1 MANVKISNLEQIN
14 IYNPDDSFVMVV
26 AQSEENGPYRNYR
39 ISLNQLR
46 AIIGSIEGDIVTGVT
61 EEQVKSIV
69 ANAIEQDNINEL
81 SATEVQTM
89 INNSIAKIVI
99 PEQGISEEEVN
110 NLIRT
115 AIAEDNRN
123 ELTQSQVIQ
132 LIKTHTPTQ
141 SLNETRVNELI
152 DAAITADNITDLQE
166 TRVQEMID
174 ASINDLPTVEPGLS
188 SEEIQD
194 MIDTSI
200 TADNLKGHIETVIPD
215 VIPEVLPNTEIQV
228 EATDEPIVLTVK
240 EVAEKVVVQENTV
253 TEITKEIK
261 EDCVCEEH
269 ADDCFNAVFN

>member
-14 IYNPDDSFVMVV
+14 IHNADDSFVMVV

-61 EEQVKSIV
+61 EEQVRSIV

-132 LIKTHTPTQ
+132 LIKTYTPTQ
-141 SLNETRVNELI
+141 SLSETRVNELI
-152 DAAITADNITDLQE
+152 DAAISADNITDLQE

-194 MIDTSI
+194 MIDASI
-200 TADNLKGHIETVIPD
+200 TADNLKEHIETVIPD

-261 EDCVCEEH
+261 EDCVCEDH
-269 ADDCFNAVFN
+269 ADDCFNTIFC

>member
-14 IYNPDDSFVMVV
+14 IHNADDSFVMVV
-26 AQSEENGPYRNYR
+26 ARSEENGPYRNYR

-61 EEQVKSIV
+61 EEQVRSIV

-123 ELTQSQVIQ
+123 ELTQTQVIQ
-132 LIKTHTPTQ
+132 LIKQNTPSQHIT
-141 SLNETRVNELI
+141 ETRVNELI
-152 DAAITADNITDLQE
+152 SEAITADNITDLQE

-188 SEEIQD
+188 SEEVQD
-194 MIDTSI
+194 MIDASI
-200 TADNLKGHIETVIPD
+200 TADNLKGHIETVIPA
-215 VIPEVLPNTEIQV
+215 VIPEVLPNAEIQV

-240 EVAEKVVVQENTV
+240 EVAKKVVVQENTV

-261 EDCVCEEH
+261 EDCVCADH
-269 ADDCFNAVFN
+269 ADDCFNAIFG

>member
-1 MANVKISNLEQIN
+1 MANIKISSLEETKIN
-14 IYNPDDSFVMVV
+14 NPDASFVMVV
-26 AQSEENGPYRNYR
+26 AKDDASNLYKNYK
-39 ISLNQLR
+39 ISLSELR
-46 AIIGSIEGDIVTGVT
+46 NIIGSIEGDIVTGVT
-61 EEQVKSIV
+61 EEQVKQIV
-69 ANAIEQDNINEL
+69 ANAIDKDNENEL
-81 SATEVQTM
+81 STAEVQTL
-89 INNSIAKIVI
+89 IDNSIAKIVI
-99 PEQGISEEEVN
+99 PEQGISEDDVN
-110 NLIRT
+110 DLIRA

-132 LIKTHTPTQ
+132 LIKTYTPTQ

-188 SEEIQD
+188 SEEVQN

-200 TADNLKGHIETVIPD
+200 TADNLKGTVAEVVPD
-215 VIPEVLPNTEIQV
+215 VIPEVIPDTEIQV

-261 EDCVCEEH
+261 EDCVCVDH
-269 ADDCFNAVFN
+269 ADECFNTIFS

>member
-61 EEQVKSIV
+61 EEQVRSIV
-69 ANAIEQDNINEL
+69 ANAIEQDNTNEL
-81 SATEVQTM
+81 SAAEVQIM

-115 AIAEDNRN
+115 AITEDNRN

-132 LIKTHTPTQ
+132 LIKTYTPTQ
-141 SLNETRVNELI
+141 SLDETRVNELI
-152 DAAITADNITDLQE
+152 DAAISADNITDLQE

-174 ASINDLPTVEPGLS
+174 ATINDLPTVEPGLS
-188 SEEIQD
+188 SEEVQD
-194 MIDTSI
+194 MIDASI
-200 TADNLKGHIETVIPD
+200 TADNLKNHIETVIPD
-215 VIPEVLPNTEIQV
+215 VIPEVLPDTEIQV

-240 EVAEKVVVQENTV
+240 EVAEKVVVQESAV
-253 TEITKEIK
+253 TEISKEIK
-261 EDCVCEEH
+261 EDCVCADH
-269 ADDCFNAVFN
+269 ADDCFNTIFG

>member
-1 MANVKISNLEQIN
+1 MANVKISNLDQIN
-14 IYNPDDSFVMVV
+14 IYNPDVSYVMVV
-26 AQSEENGPYRNYR
+26 AQTEEDGPFRNYR

-46 AIIGSIEGDIVTGVT
+46 TIIGSIEGDIVTGVT
-61 EEQVKSIV
+61 EEQVKRIV
-69 ANAIEQDNINEL
+69 AGAIEEDNANEL
-81 SATEVQTM
+81 STLEVQTM

-99 PEQGISEEEVN
+99 PEQGISEDEVN

-132 LIKTHTPTQ
+132 LIKTYTPTQ

-152 DAAITADNITDLQE
+152 DAAIAADNITDLQE

-188 SEEIQD
+188 SEEVQN

-200 TADNLKGHIETVIPD
+200 TADNLKGTVEEVVPD
-215 VIPEVLPNTEIQV
+215 VIPNTEIQV

-240 EVAEKVVVQENTV
+240 EVAEKVVVHENTV

-261 EDCVCEEH
+261 EDCVCDEH
-269 ADDCFNAVFN
+269 ADECFNAIFS